1 MLTDEGENAGFAQRA
16 TFITDPDGV
25 LRWKVRQS
33 ADWRLAF
40 LLATLHNDGAGS
52 LVGGMSDSQLTGE
65 WVSAW
70 LLCFPTL
77 HSVWAVLAETPSGGW

>member
-1 MLTDEGENAGFAQRA
+1 MCWCTLAFTGTHMHHASHCSLLQVLSDEGDNAGFAQRA

-40 LLATLHNDGAGS
+40 LMAALQATPHQIEAGS
-52 LVGGMSDSQLTGE
+52 FVGRSQ
-65 WVSAW
+65 
-70 LLCFPTL
+70 
-77 HSVWAVLAETPSGGW
+77 SVC

>member
-1 MLTDEGENAGFAQRA
+1 MLTDEGDNAGFAQRA

-40 LLATLHNDGAGS
+40 LLAALLAMLHHIGLGH
-52 LVGGMSDSQLTGE
+52 VWGE
-65 WVSAW
+65 
-70 LLCFPTL
+70 
-77 HSVWAVLAETPSGGW
+77 HETIS